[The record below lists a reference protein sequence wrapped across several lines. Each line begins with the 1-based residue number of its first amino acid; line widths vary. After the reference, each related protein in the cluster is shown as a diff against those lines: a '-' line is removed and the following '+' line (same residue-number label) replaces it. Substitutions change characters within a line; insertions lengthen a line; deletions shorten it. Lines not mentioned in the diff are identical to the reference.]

1 MASCFS
7 CQKLISL
14 STENKVASM
23 IAKFIAFVPPTN
35 KSYKITEDG
44 KSNERGNCYLKVN
57 FQHLE
62 YEEVNYPFI
71 ERDCYLLQKC
81 TTRKK
86 IVLIHI
92 INTSINKNKPTIIFS
107 HGNSCDIG
115 VIYPFLIDMSIQLK
129 TDVISYDYSGYGCSE
144 GTPSEKE
151 IYSDIE
157 QVMDFAIQGLGL
169 RLESI
174 IL

>member
-7 CQKLISL
+7 CHQLFKL

-23 IAKFIAFVPPTN
+23 VAKFIAFVPPTVKN
-35 KSYKITEDG
+35 YKITEDV
-44 KSNERGNCYLKVN
+44 KSNERGRCYVKVN

-62 YEEVNYPFI
+62 FDDVNYPFI

-81 TTRKK
+81 ITKKK
-86 IVLIHI
+86 IVLLHI
-92 INTSINKNKPTIIFS
+92 INTSVDMHKPTIIFS

-115 VIYPFLIDMSIQLK
+115 VIYPFLIDLSIQLK
-129 TDVISYDYSGYGCSE
+129 ADVISYDYSGYGCSE
-144 GTPSEKE
+144 GSPSEKE
-151 IYSDIE
+151 INTDVE
-157 QVMDFAIQGLGL
+157 QVMDFAIHGLGL
-169 RLESI
+169 KLESI